1 MLMTEKIVYKW
12 TNAGKERMMNRGTS
26 FVEAWNRL
34 IGFGEFE
41 VAELD
46 KDRNIIAVRTDKG
59 IFKAGEG
66 EFYEVWCMFLQSEIP
81 EKFELIE
88 PEKKEFWT
96 LTIPVNKGMQPFA
109 HGPFDEQAAKDFAVK
124 QIKNAIEGVRVL
136 VLEKS
141 AEAFATYEVK

>member
-1 MLMTEKIVYKW
+1 MTTENRKYKW
-12 TNAGKERMMNRGTS
+12 TKAGIKSMGTRSNFRDVWERHVGYSDFEVTEMDSEGRIISIMNEKGS
-26 FVEAWNRL
+26 FSANT
-34 IGFGEFE
+34 GEFWD
-41 VAELD
+41 L
-46 KDRNIIAVRTDKG
+46 
-59 IFKAGEG
+59 
-66 EFYEVWCMFLQSEIP
+66 WCLFLAREIP

-109 HGPFDEQAAKDFAVK
+109 HGPFDEQEAKDFAVK